1 MPFTGEQFF
10 NVFAQYNTA
19 VWPFQIVLNLLALA
33 ALALSF
39 SRAAYSNR
47 LIAAILAFL
56 WVWIG
61 LVYHLIHFTT
71 INPAAYLFGAAFILQ
86 GLLFVLAGGL
96 RQTLSFQPHRN
107 GYTLAGGF
115 FMLYGLL
122 IYPILG
128 YFLGHVYPYS
138 PTFGLPCP
146 TVIFTFGLLLWT
158 DKKLPK
164 YLLVIPLLWSLLGF
178 SAAIQWGVLE
188 DVMLVITGLVATAM
202 IVYRDKTESS
212 VTPAYSA

>member
-1 MPFTGEQFF
+1 MSFSGEQFF
-10 NVFAQYNTA
+10 NVFTQYNTA
-19 VWPFQIVLNLLALA
+19 IWPFHIVLNLLALA
-33 ALALSF
+33 ALVLAF
-39 SRAAYSNR
+39 SRAAISNR

-56 WVWIG
+56 WVWTG
-61 LVYHLIHFTT
+61 LVYHLIFFTT
-71 INPAAYLFGAAFILQ
+71 INPAAYLFGALFILQ

-107 GYTLAGGF
+107 VYTLAGGF

-128 YFLGHVYPYS
+128 YFLGHVFPHS
-138 PTFGLPCP
+138 PTFGAPCP

-164 YLLVIPLLWSLLGF
+164 YLLVIPFLWSLLGI

-188 DVMLVITGLVATAM
+188 DVMLIISGVVATAM
-202 IVYRDKTESS
+202 IVYRDRTESS
-212 VTPAYSA
+212 VRPAYLA